1 MRKKVEAAEGPLRKS
16 RKAWAGRFG
25 EETDPR
31 VEAFTTSL
39 PVDRRLYRC
48 DIRAWAMLPR
58 MLARRRIIDRQ
69 AAAAIEEGLLAIE
82 DEIDRGVFAFRPE
95 DEDIHMAV
103 ERALMERIGPAGGKL
118 HTGRSRNDQVALDVR
133 LYLRDEI
140 DDILKGL
147 RVFKK
152 TLVSIA
158 KKEIGTVIPGYTHL
172 QRAQPVSLAHYF
184 LAFWEMLDRDEGR
197 FRDCRRRL
205 NVMPLGSAALAGTS
219 LPLDRAY
226 TARLLKFPAISANS
240 MDAVSDRDFL
250 AEFLSAA
257 ALAGM
262 HWSRLC
268 EDLIL
273 WSTEEFG
280 FVEIPDAFAT
290 GSSLMPQKK
299 NPDVAELVR
308 GKTGRVYGNLMAM
321 LTVMKGLPLTYNRDL
336 QEDKECLFD
345 TVDTVRACLAILP
358 PMVQGLKFR
367 RARMKQAAGG
377 GFSTA
382 TEVADYLVRK
392 GVPFREAHGI
402 VGRLVGSC
410 ARSGRRF
417 EDLTLS
423 ELRQFSPAFD
433 RDALACFDVS
443 RAVNGKTLYGGTAG
457 ETIRR
462 RIREIEGT

>member
-1 MRKKVEAAEGPLRKS
+1 MRRKTDTVRTPLQKG
-16 RKAWAGRFG
+16 RKAWAGRFQ
-25 EETDPR
+25 EETDPL

-48 DIRAWAMLPR
+48 DILGSIAHAR
-58 MLARRRIIDRQ
+58 MLARRRIISRQ
-69 AAAAIEEGLLAIE
+69 AAAAIEKGLLAIR
-82 DEIDRGVFAFRPE
+82 DEIDRGVFSFRPE

-103 ERALMERIGPAGGKL
+103 ERALTERIGPAGGKL
-118 HTGRSRNDQVALDVR
+118 HTGRSRNDQVALDIR

-140 DDILKGL
+140 DGVLKGL
-147 RVFKK
+147 QVFKRV
-152 TLVSIA
+152 LVSIA

-172 QRAQPVSLAHYF
+172 QRAQPVLLSHYF
-184 LAFWEMLDRDEGR
+184 LAFWEMLDRDESR
-197 FRDCRRRL
+197 FRDCRKRL

-226 TARLLKFPAISANS
+226 AARLLKFPEISANS
-240 MDAVSDRDFL
+240 MDAVSDRDFVL
-250 AEFLSAA
+250 EFLFAA

-273 WSTEEFG
+273 WSTQEFG

-308 GKTGRVYGNLMAM
+308 GKTGRFYGNLMAM

-336 QEDKECLFD
+336 QEDKESLFD
-345 TVDTVRACLAILP
+345 SVDTLKACLAILP
-358 PMVQGLKFR
+358 RMLKGLKFDRTRMR
-367 RARMKQAAGG
+367 RAAG

-410 ARSGRRF
+410 LRNGKAF
-417 EDLTLS
+417 EDLTLP
-423 ELRQFSPAFD
+423 ELKEFSAAFD
-433 RDALACFDVS
+433 QEALGCFDVG
-443 RAVNGKTLYGGTAG
+443 RAVNRKTLYGGTA
-457 ETIRR
+457 EESVRR

>member
-1 MRKKVEAAEGPLRKS
+1 VRKKAEAGQGPLRKG
-16 RKAWAGRFG
+16 RKAWAGRFS
-25 EETDPR
+25 EETDPL
-31 VEAFTTSL
+31 VEAFTASL

-48 DIRAWAMLPR
+48 DIRGSIAHAR
-58 MLARRRIIDRQ
+58 MLARRRIISRQ
-69 AAAAIEEGLLAIE
+69 AAEAIEKGLLAIR
-82 DEIDRGVFAFRPE
+82 DEIERGAFVFRPE

-103 ERALMERIGPAGGKL
+103 ERALTERIGPAGGKL

-140 DDILKGL
+140 DDILKAL
-147 RVFKK
+147 AVFKK
-152 TLVSIA
+152 VLVSIA
-158 KKEIGTVIPGYTHL
+158 RKEIGTVLPGYTHL
-172 QRAQPVSLAHYF
+172 QRAQPVLLSHYF

-197 FRDCRRRL
+197 FRDCRKRL

-226 TARLLKFPAISANS
+226 TARLLKFPEISANS

-250 AEFLSAA
+250 LEFLFAA

-336 QEDKECLFD
+336 QEDKESLFD
-345 TVDTVRACLAILP
+345 TVDTAKACLAILP
-358 PMVQGLKFR
+358 RMLKGLKFH
-367 RARMKQAAGG
+367 RARMKQAAG

-410 ARSGRRF
+410 LRNGRKF
-417 EDLTLS
+417 EDLTLP
-423 ELRQFSPAFD
+423 ELKEFSAAFD
-433 RDALACFDVS
+433 GEALACFDVS
-443 RAVNGKTLYGGTAG
+443 RAVNRKTLYGGTAG
-457 ETIRR
+457 EAVRR

>member
-1 MRKKVEAAEGPLRKS
+1 VRKKAEAGNVPLGKS
-16 RKAWAGRFG
+16 RKAWAGRFQ
-25 EETDPR
+25 EETDPL

-48 DIRAWAMLPR
+48 DIRGSIAHAR
-58 MLARRRIIDRQ
+58 MLARRRIISRQ
-69 AAAAIEEGLLAIE
+69 AAAAIEKGLLAIR

-103 ERALMERIGPAGGKL
+103 ERALTERIGPAGGKL

-140 DDILKGL
+140 DGVLKGL
-147 RVFKK
+147 QVFKRV
-152 TLVSIA
+152 LVSIA
-158 KKEIGTVIPGYTHL
+158 KKEIGTMIPGYTHL
-172 QRAQPVSLAHYF
+172 QRAQPVLLSHYF
-184 LAFWEMLDRDEGR
+184 LAFWEMLDRDESR
-197 FRDCRRRL
+197 FRDCRKRL

-226 TARLLKFPAISANS
+226 AARLLKFPEISANS

-250 AEFLSAA
+250 LEFLFAA

-273 WSTEEFG
+273 WSTQEFG

-308 GKTGRVYGNLMAM
+308 GKTGRFYGNLMAM

-336 QEDKECLFD
+336 QEDKESLFD
-345 TVDTVRACLAILP
+345 SVDTVKACLAILP
-358 PMVQGLKFR
+358 RMLKSLKFD
-367 RARMKQAAGG
+367 RARMRRAAG

-382 TEVADYLVRK
+382 TEVADYLVKK

-410 ARSGRRF
+410 LRNGKTF
-417 EDLTLS
+417 EDLTLP
-423 ELRQFSPAFD
+423 ELKEFSPAFD
-433 RDALACFDVS
+433 REALGCFDVA
-443 RAVNGKTLYGGTAG
+443 RAVNRKTLYGGTA
-457 ETIRR
+457 EDAVRR

>member
-1 MRKKVEAAEGPLRKS
+1 MRKKAEAGNVPLGKS
-16 RKAWAGRFG
+16 RKAWAGRFQ
-25 EETDPR
+25 EETDPL

-48 DIRAWAMLPR
+48 DIRGSIAHAR
-58 MLARRRIIDRQ
+58 MLARRRIISRQ
-69 AAAAIEEGLLAIE
+69 AAAAIEKGLLAIR

-103 ERALMERIGPAGGKL
+103 ERALTERIGPAGGKL

-140 DDILKGL
+140 DGVLKGL
-147 RVFKK
+147 QVFKRV
-152 TLVSIA
+152 LVSIA
-158 KKEIGTVIPGYTHL
+158 KKEIGTMIPGYTHL
-172 QRAQPVSLAHYF
+172 QRAQPVLLSHYF
-184 LAFWEMLDRDEGR
+184 LAFWEMLDRDESR
-197 FRDCRRRL
+197 FRDCRKRL

-226 TARLLKFPAISANS
+226 AARLLKFPEISANS

-250 AEFLSAA
+250 LEFLFAA

-273 WSTEEFG
+273 WSTQEFG

-308 GKTGRVYGNLMAM
+308 GKTGRFYGNLMAM

-336 QEDKECLFD
+336 QEDKESLFD
-345 TVDTVRACLAILP
+345 SVDTVKACLAILP
-358 PMVQGLKFR
+358 RMLKSLKFD
-367 RARMKQAAGG
+367 RARMRRAAG

-382 TEVADYLVRK
+382 TEVADYLVKK

-410 ARSGRRF
+410 LRNGKTF
-417 EDLTLS
+417 EDLTLP
-423 ELRQFSPAFD
+423 ELKEFSPAFD
-433 RDALACFDVS
+433 REALGCFDVA
-443 RAVNGKTLYGGTAG
+443 RAVNRKTLYGGTA
-457 ETIRR
+457 EDAVRR